1 MDGRLDGFS
10 RVRVL
15 IVGDAMLDRYWFGD
29 VHRISPEAPVPVVRL
44 ERTEARLGGAA
55 NVARNVTALSAAAT
69 LLSVVGD
76 DSAGR
81 EIAELAGLAGI
92 DTGLLVD
99 ANTTTT
105 VKLRVVGRQQQLLRI
120 DSDARPTRDSLRVSV
135 TAFEQR
141 LRAADV
147 VVLSDY
153 GKGGLDHVK
162 ELIELAREAGK
173 PVFVDPK
180 GNDFSRYRG
189 ATVVT
194 PNRAELSAVVGPWD
208 SEEELQGKAQRLRQ
222 DLGIEA
228 LLVTRSEDGMTLF
241 SANGRHHER
250 TRALEVFD
258 VAGAGDTVIAAL
270 AVARAAGAD
279 WLEAVEVA
287 NSAACIVV
295 GKFGTAV
302 AHTEELRASLKE
314 RK

>member
-1 MDGRLDGFS
+1 MDGLLDEFCT
-10 RVRVL
+10 VRVL

-44 ERTEARLGGAA
+44 QRTEARLGGAA
-55 NVARNVTALSAAAT
+55 NVARNVTALGATAT

-81 EIAELAGLAGI
+81 EVAELARLAGI
-92 DTGLLVD
+92 DADLQID

-105 VKLRVVGRQQQLLRI
+105 VKLRIVGRQQQLLRV
-120 DSDARPTRDSLRVSV
+120 DSEAKPTPASLRVSV

-153 GKGGLDHVK
+153 GKGGLDHAK
-162 ELIELAREAGK
+162 ELIGLARKAGK

-180 GNDFSRYRG
+180 GNDFSRYGG

-194 PNRAELSAVVGPWD
+194 PNRAELGGVVGPWD

-222 DLGIEA
+222 DLGIEV

-241 SANGRHHER
+241 SANGTHHER

-279 WLEAVEVA
+279 WPEAVGIA
-287 NSAACIVV
+287 NCAACIVV

-302 AHTEELRASLKE
+302 ASPEELRSSLRG

>member
-1 MDGRLDGFS
+1 MDGPFDEFCG
-10 RVRVL
+10 VRVL
-15 IVGDAMLDRYWFGD
+15 IVGDVMLDRYWFGD

-44 ERTEARLGGAA
+44 QRTEARLGGAA
-55 NVARNVTALSAAAT
+55 NVARNVTALGATAT

-81 EIAELAGLAGI
+81 EIAELAASAGI
-92 DTGLLVD
+92 DAGLRID

-105 VKLRVVGRQQQLLRI
+105 VKLRIVGRQQQLLRV
-120 DSDARPTRDSLRVSV
+120 DSEAKPTRDSLRVSV
-135 TAFEQR
+135 AAFEQR
-141 LRAADV
+141 LGAADV

-162 ELIELAREAGK
+162 ELIGLARDAGK

-180 GNDFSRYRG
+180 GNDFSRYSG

-194 PNRAELSAVVGPWD
+194 PNRAELAGVVGAWE
-208 SEEELQGKAQRLRQ
+208 SEEELRGKAQQLRQ
-222 DLGIEA
+222 ELGIEA

-241 SANGRHHER
+241 SASGTHHER

-279 WLEAVEVA
+279 WREAVELA

-302 AHTEELRASLKE
+302 VRTEELRASLKG